1 MEFSTGD
8 NGGTAILLSRTSH
21 HWISVRPTL
30 GILSERTPPT
40 LDVVNHVRL
49 NDLLCKAYKANMP
62 LFGSGAGSSAQGA
75 CAKSDEE
82 ASMGTRPKEDAGQ
95 NTTKDGVGP
104 QKNDGSSRESSPHQ
118 DPPDNNQR

>member
-1 MEFSTGD
+1 MAGAVEFLTGD
-8 NGGTAILLSRTSH
+8 NGGTAASPLRTSH

-40 LDVVNHVRL
+40 LNVVNRVRL
-49 NDLLCKAYKANMP
+49 NDLLCESHKANMP

-82 ASMGTRPKEDAGQ
+82 ASTGARPKEDTG
-95 NTTKDGVGP
+95 
-104 QKNDGSSRESSPHQ
+104 
-118 DPPDNNQR
+118 